1 MHSKPL
7 LLFAL
12 AATASALSLPL
23 GKRDPDYCPDAV
35 ASNVPAGLSACSS
48 YFSVARIQDTSTVT
62 IETETIASTPT
73 VYVSTTTVQTWPNG
87 PRSPIA
93 TVTVS
98 VQTTV
103 APTVHLT
110 TSYTASAAKVPET
123 YFSSCVGTD
132 DVWGFSSRFTDA
144 CKGLPGFT
152 VPTTAATVS
161 YTMTTVHPT
170 PVTSTYTK
178 IVGEG
183 QVFATLTYTHT
194 ETQRVTNTAI
204 APHTVIWNSFKV
216 KGNGN
221 VRGHR
226 FWGRRATLE
235 GSVTDNYSGLGLV
248 SEGDAETFNVVLDG
262 PADVLG
268 TLKIGNTE
276 MVAELDDPLASHE
289 IGFMRFGTTE
299 AYGLIDSM
307 YQAQRSTKIVKT
319 PVKCGVR
326 PVYDEKQTY
335 LICGCKMN
343 CVVGV
348 DPFCFSNVGCVAT
361 TGNGLDAYSRR
372 TMLYNGEFNAI
383 MMATSSAVTNC
394 GFLSCSQEYPLVHA
408 DSDSV

>member
-23 GKRDPDYCPDAV
+23 GKRDTDCPDAV
-35 ASNVPAGLSACSS
+35 GADISAGLDACSK
-48 YFSVARIQDTSTVT
+48 YFSKARIQFTSTVA
-62 IETETIASTPT
+62 IETEAVASTPT

-87 PRSPIA
+87 PRSPIVTT

-98 VQTTV
+98 STV
-103 APTVHLT
+103 APTLDLT
-110 TSYTASAAKVPET
+110 TAYTASAAKVPAE
-123 YFSSCVGTD
+123 YLSSCVDTT
-132 DVWGFSSRFTDA
+132 DVWGLSSRFTDA
-144 CKGLPGFT
+144 CHSLTGFV
-152 VPTTAATVS
+152 VPTTTATVS

-183 QVFATLTYTHT
+183 QVLTTITYTHT
-194 ETQRVTNTAI
+194 ETQRITNNALPTQ
-204 APHTVIWNSFKV
+204 TVIWNSLKV

-221 VRGHR
+221 VQGHR
-226 FWGRRATLE
+226 FWGKRAAPVD
-235 GSVTDNYSGLGLV
+235 SVTDNYSGLGLV
-248 SEGDAETFNVVLDG
+248 AENDAETFNVVLDG

-268 TLKIGNTE
+268 TLKIGKTE

-299 AYGLIDSM
+299 AYGLIDGM
-307 YQAQRSTKIVKT
+307 YQAQRSTKIIKT
-319 PVKCGVR
+319 PVKCGIR
-326 PVYDEKQTY
+326 PVYDEEQTY

-348 DPFCFSNVGCVAT
+348 DPLCYSNVGCVAT
-361 TGNGLDAYSRR
+361 AGNGLDAYSRR
-372 TMLYNGEFNAI
+372 TMLYNGELNAI
-383 MMATSSAVTNC
+383 IMAASNNC

-408 DSDSV
+408 GSDSA